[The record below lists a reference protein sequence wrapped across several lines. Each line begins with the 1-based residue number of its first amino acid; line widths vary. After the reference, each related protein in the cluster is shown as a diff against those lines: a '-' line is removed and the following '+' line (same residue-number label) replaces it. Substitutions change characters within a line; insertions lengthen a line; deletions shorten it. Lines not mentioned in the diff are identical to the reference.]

1 MSAENNIFVKIVS
14 KNVSEKE
21 VHNVYGN
28 ILVYFKKG
36 NKAAKLKYGDFIWI
50 KKPLQIVTNSGNPG
64 SFNNQQYQAF
74 QQIYH
79 QVYLTENDYK
89 VLGIGI
95 NTTSNSNGVFSVNYT
110 TLTQAK
116 DNLKNLILTR
126 KGERLMQPEF
136 GCDVWKVLFEQLDG
150 MLIETSIESSILDA
164 VSIWLPYLNIDTIVF
179 DYDENDID
187 NNRIALDIKF
197 SLVSNKNLSE
207 SVQITVNN

>member
-1 MSAENNIFVKIVS
+1 MAIELGKV
-14 KNVSEKE
+14 NV
-21 VHNVYGN
+21 VD
-28 ILVYFKKG
+28 L
-36 NKAAKLKYGDFIWI
+36 A
-50 KKPLQIVTNSGNPG
+50 
-64 SFNNQQYQAF
+64 
-74 QQIYH
+74 
-79 QVYLTENDYK
+79 ENDYK

-95 NTTSNSNGVFSVNYT
+95 NSTSNSNGIFAVNYT

-136 GCDVWKVLFEQLDG
+136 GCDVWRVLFEQMDG
-150 MLIETSIESSILDA
+150 NVIETSIETSILDA

-187 NNRIALDIKF
+187 NNTIALDIKF

-207 SVQITVNN
+207 SIQITVNN